1 MNPLILMRLFK
12 VKAKVMKK
20 NEIKS
25 KVKHTFGRKLKT
37 WVNRYRNRQLH
48 LGALPKADETEHTC
62 RHCGYTYKGRLCPQC
77 GMPAE
82 WKRFTPKQL
91 MNSFL
96 DIWGMGNRPMF
107 RSMGHLLWRPGYM
120 IRDYLSGHFLS
131 YFPPFKMLAI
141 LIVLTAFLVWIVG
154 VDTTTPVTGISLL
167 KKMEAKMTGSSLM
180 IMKGLEN
187 VMLTLANNHLYRVLT
202 ENLIIVFA
210 AWFVFHKREINL
222 DKTTKRTLNLVETFY
237 SQIYINCQFQLLTLA
252 MILFRCNI
260 PAIDLFPYA
269 VPDWLA
275 LIVLGYDFQQLY
287 QLKVWGAV
295 WRTLLFFIVTIAI
308 YILLFILMILFAVIL
323 MLASNGW
330 SLEIY

>member
-1 MNPLILMRLFK
+1 
-12 VKAKVMKK
+12 
-20 NEIKS
+20 
-25 KVKHTFGRKLKT
+25 
-37 WVNRYRNRQLH
+37 
-48 LGALPKADETEHTC
+48 
-62 RHCGYTYKGRLCPQC
+62 
-77 GMPAE
+77 
-82 WKRFTPKQL
+82 
-91 MNSFL
+91 
-96 DIWGMGNRPMF
+96 
-107 RSMGHLLWRPGYM
+107 
-120 IRDYLSGHFLS
+120 
-131 YFPPFKMLAI
+131 MLAI

-154 VDTTTPVTGISLL
+154 VDITTPVKGTSFFQYMEKEMSGNALL
-167 KKMEAKMTGSSLM
+167 

-187 VMLTLANNHLYRVLT
+187 VVQTISTNHLYRVLA
-202 ENLIIVFA
+202 ENILIVFA
-210 AWFVFHKREINL
+210 VWLVFRKREIVI
-222 DKTTKRTLNLVETFY
+222 DKTTKRSLNLVETFY

-308 YILLFILMILFAVIL
+308 YILLFVLMILFAVIL

-330 SLEIY
+330 SME